1 VIGYPF
7 TGKYFFLDL
16 WLPKKASSVYAT
28 PEVAEFISKLPK
40 GGELWNLCR
49 KALVAL
55 SDNIFAG
62 AQVEKSKIPKYYVE
76 KYAVTNISVF
86 RLDASRRLIYT
97 WVGDSKGG
105 IGEYAGDILGL

>member
-1 VIGYPF
+1 M
-7 TGKYFFLDL
+7 K
-16 WLPKKASSVYAT
+16 PKKASSVYAT
-28 PEVAEFISKLPK
+28 PEVAKFISKLPK

-49 KALVAL
+49 KALAAL

-76 KYAVTNISVF
+76 KYALTNISVF

-97 WVGDSKGG
+97 WVGDSKGVSVN
-105 IGEYAGDILGL
+105 ILEIFLDHKQYEKRFGYS